1 MVVAETPTTRNVEK
15 VRNRL
20 NSLVRTVLN
29 MSELG
34 DVQERLQIASR
45 LIEVKELL
53 DGRKESSN

>member
-1 MVVAETPTTRNVEK
+1 MAVESPTTRNVEK

-29 MSELG
+29 MPELG
-34 DVQERLQIASR
+34 DTQARLRIASR

-53 DGRKESSN
+53 DDREKSDN